1 MEIRKAIPEDIAR
14 ILEITKVAW
23 GTYSMARLMEDRYG
37 IIGGKRCWEYKVM
50 DLKRQCEE
58 ALDRIFVAV
67 EDGANKKRPRVVG
80 YATFGVDEARKIGHV
95 LNNAVDPEY
104 QRRGIGTALNRRV
117 LDEFK
122 GRGMCFAAV
131 TTMKHDLPARR
142 VYEKHGFQ
150 EIARSVHYTMAL

>member
-1 MEIRKAIPEDIAR
+1 MEIRKAIPEDIDR

-67 EDGANKKRPRVVG
+67 EDGKVVG
-80 YATFGVDEARKIGHV
+80 YATFGVDETRKIGHV
-95 LNNAVDPEY
+95 LNNAVDPEF
-104 QRRGIGTALNRRV
+104 QRRGIGSALHRRV
-117 LDEFK
+117 LDEL
-122 GRGMCFAAV
+122 GERGMSFAVV
-131 TTMKHDLPARR
+131 TTMEHDLPARR
-142 VYEKHGFQ
+142 IYEKHGFQ
-150 EIARSVHYTMAL
+150 EIAKSVHYTMAL

>member
-67 EDGANKKRPRVVG
+67 EDGKVSG
-80 YATFGVDEARKIGHV
+80 YATFGVDETRKIGHV
-95 LNNAVDPEY
+95 LNNAVDPEF
-104 QRRGIGTALNRRV
+104 QRRGIGSALHRRV
-117 LDEFK
+117 LDELK
-122 GRGMCFAAV
+122 ERGMSFAVV
-131 TTMKHDLPARR
+131 TTMEHDLPARR
-142 VYEKHGFQ
+142 IYEKHGFQ
-150 EIARSVHYTMAL
+150 EIAKSVHYTMAL

>member
-1 MEIRKAIPEDIAR
+1 MEIRKATSQDIPR

-23 GTYSMARLMEDRYG
+23 GRYSMARLMEDRYG

-50 DLKRQCEE
+50 DLKRQCEG

-67 EDGANKKRPRVVG
+67 EDGKVLG

-95 LNNAVDPEY
+95 LNNAVHPEV

-117 LDEFK
+117 LDELK
-122 GRGMCFAAV
+122 ERGMSFAVV
-131 TTMKHDLPARR
+131 TTMEHDQPARR
-142 VYEKHGFQ
+142 IYEKHGFQ
-150 EIARSVHYTMAL
+150 EIARSVHYTMRL

>member
-50 DLKRQCEE
+50 DLKRQCDE

-67 EDGANKKRPRVVG
+67 EDGKVVG

-95 LNNAVDPEY
+95 LNNAVDPEV
-104 QRRGIGTALNRRV
+104 QGRGIGTALNRRV
-117 LDEFK
+117 LDELRE
-122 GRGMCFAAV
+122 RGMSFAVV
-131 TTMKHDLPARR
+131 TTMEHDLPARR
-142 VYEKHGFQ
+142 IYEKHGFQ
-150 EIARSVHYTMAL
+150 EIAKSVHYTMAL

>member
-1 MEIRKAIPEDIAR
+1 MEIRKAIPEDIDR

-67 EDGANKKRPRVVG
+67 EDGKVSG
-80 YATFGVDEARKIGHV
+80 YATFGVDETRKIGHV
-95 LNNAVDPEY
+95 LNNAVDPEF
-104 QRRGIGTALNRRV
+104 QRRGIGSALHRRV
-117 LDEFK
+117 LDELK
-122 GRGMCFAAV
+122 ERGMSFAVV
-131 TTMKHDLPARR
+131 TTMEHDLPARR
-142 VYEKHGFQ
+142 IYEKHGFQ
-150 EIARSVHYTMAL
+150 EIAKSVHYTMAL